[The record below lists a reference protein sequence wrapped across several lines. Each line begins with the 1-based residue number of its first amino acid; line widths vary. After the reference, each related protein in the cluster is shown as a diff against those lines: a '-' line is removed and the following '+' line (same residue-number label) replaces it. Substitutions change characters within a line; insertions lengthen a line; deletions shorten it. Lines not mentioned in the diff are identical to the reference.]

1 MEYVY
6 LALFIILLV
15 LLLAGSSKLDAR
27 TRKKNKQAAYKLL
40 ETSGPDAKEIK
51 HVILN
56 LRLYGGRW
64 RKDKECIQL
73 IQRLQDKL

>member
-6 LALFIILLV
+6 LILFIAFLVFLLV
-15 LLLAGSSKLDAR
+15 FLSRLDKH
-27 TRKKNKQAAYKLL
+27 TKNKHKQAAYKLL
-40 ETSGPDAKEIK
+40 ETSGPDPKEVRNTIK
-51 HVILN
+51 L

-73 IQRLQDKL
+73 VERLQEKL